1 MIQHPPQT
9 KHVGDQSEGFLFA
22 SSLRS
27 FEPEG
32 WWASS
37 SRVRYLTAVAFL
49 PKRGCWHRSGLWP
62 DQSSFWL
69 NQGYIRTITA
79 DPTADRRRHRFQTM
93 EYYGNEGL
101 GANSH
106 SLLCNGWRLIDRV
119 KGQNGNSDRERATAT
134 RWHSD
139 KSYTLDFLHPLVRFP
154 NCPHPL
160 EGPTENPINL
170 LSVWQWADFD
180 SARISWD
187 ANRGHVTPSV
197 IVKGPVPDLEW
208 YYLNEVKCEAI
219 QVPCYCGSEQ
229 RHQTVSRIGSFCK
242 ANVLARH

>member
-1 MIQHPPQT
+1 MIQHPPRT
-9 KHVGDQSEGFLFA
+9 KHVGDGSEGFLFA
-22 SSLRS
+22 SPLRS

-32 WWASS
+32 WWAAS

-79 DPTADRRRHRFQTM
+79 DPTADRRRHRFPTM

-119 KGQNGNSDRERATAT
+119 KGQNRNSDRERATAT

-139 KSYTLDFLHPLVRFP
+139 KSYTPDFLHSLVRQFLIAP
-154 NCPHPL
+154 THLRSQLRIRSFYFRFGNGQTLTARVFHGMQT
-160 EGPTENPINL
+160 EGTL
-170 LSVWQWADFD
+170 LLRLSWQGLFQT
-180 SARISWD
+180 SNRI
-187 ANRGHVTPSV
+187 
-197 IVKGPVPDLEW
+197 I
-208 YYLNEVKCEAI
+208 
-219 QVPCYCGSEQ
+219 
-229 RHQTVSRIGSFCK
+229 
-242 ANVLARH
+242 